1 MYYPVDIYF
10 VRLFGFDGLELSFFQ
25 KILMQV
31 RGKEERPRKKKKSS
45 RDEMKGR
52 EEGAERKNC
61 R

>member
-31 RGKEERPRKKKKSS
+31 RGKEERPRKKKKQQGG
-45 RDEMKGR
+45 DEGKGG
-52 EEGAERKNC
+52 EG
-61 R
+61 